1 MVPHH
6 LSRGDLLDMNV
17 FIQYDIYEQ
26 LCENILD
33 MIHVA
38 LTLSAP
44 RTKITENMFLTFIIE
59 RNEWTLIIVIALW
72 ISYSDSDMF

>member
-1 MVPHH
+1 
-6 LSRGDLLDMNV
+6 MNV

-26 LCENILD
+26 LCEKGNILD